1 MRVPTR
7 GRSAFAF
14 LCLVALAATAAANEP
29 GDAMRKEVW
38 LGDQLAVSYTARIEA
53 DWLVV
58 DVRHEPGWHTYA
70 MDNVLRAAEVTGKE
84 RPDTELPT
92 RITPSPEIELAP
104 PWRQT
109 VPTELS
115 QPDLRWYT
123 WGFEERSFFAARVVR
138 ADPEGWVQVD
148 AQACTDRL
156 CAMVDG
162 LRVPVTR
169 SSERT
174 VIPESLAVV
183 RSSER
188 DESAAI
194 REELAV
200 FGDWF
205 QRAMDLDCNGRAPVG
220 RLVEIMNPGR
230 DRPRQLNWVMDL
242 DADGDGFVEPGEPG
256 AGLWQSLEYQ
266 VERRM
271 LGDVDGDGMLSPRE
285 YRLFVPDP
293 GAERNEDGMSRLQEA
308 RLASLDRNGD
318 RRVSRIEVVDD
329 FARSTITRH
338 WSRVLLFHFRR
349 ADSNGDGAVTRRELR
364 SAIRA
369 AGGRAAP
376 ARLQAWFDAAGGEKR
391 TSGSRLSL
399 AELPAL
405 LNRVGAAAE
414 GRAKFTAPL
423 GALLAPVCTP
433 TTTASP

>member
-1 MRVPTR
+1 M
-7 GRSAFAF
+7 FAL
-14 LCLVALAATAAANEP
+14 LCLAGLAAAATANESD
-29 GDAMRKEVW
+29 DATRKEVW
-38 LGDQLAVSYTARIEA
+38 LGDQLAVSYAARIETG
-53 DWLVV
+53 WLIVE
-58 DVRHEPGWHTYA
+58 VRHEPGWHTYS
-70 MDNVLRAAEVTGKE
+70 MDNVLRAAEVTGKD

-115 QPDLRWYT
+115 QPELRWYT

-138 ADPEGWVQVD
+138 ADPGGWIQVD

-174 VIPESLAVV
+174 VVPESLAVV
-183 RSSER
+183 RSSGR
-188 DESAAI
+188 DEAAAI
-194 REELAV
+194 REQLAV

-205 QRAMDLDCNGRAPVG
+205 QRAMDLECSGRAPVG

-230 DRPRQLNWVMDL
+230 HRPRQMNWVMDL
-242 DADGDGFVEPGEPG
+242 DTDGDGFVEPGETG
-256 AGLWQSLEYQ
+256 AGLWQNLEHQ

-271 LGDVDGDGMLSPRE
+271 LGDVDGDGVLSPRE
-285 YRLFVPDP
+285 YALFVPDP
-293 GAERNEDGMSRLQEA
+293 GAERNEDGMTRLQEA
-308 RLASLDRNGD
+308 RLANLDRDGD

-329 FARSTITRH
+329 FARRYVTRH
-338 WSRVLLFHFRR
+338 WSRILLFHFRR
-349 ADSNGDGAVTRRELR
+349 ADSDGDGAVTRRELT

-369 AGGRAAP
+369 AGSTAAP
-376 ARLQAWFDAAGGEKR
+376 ARLQLWFDAAGDASTK
-391 TSGSRLSL
+391 TSGRRLSL

-405 LNRVGAAAE
+405 LDKVGASAE
-414 GRAKFTAPL
+414 GRTRFEASL
-423 GALLAPVCTP
+423 GRLVAPVCSP
-433 TTTASP
+433 TTATASP